1 MTTNIDHEK
10 MAGEIGA
17 SLTKITLLLARM
29 NSLIAP
35 PEDGPILRRTRHM
48 KPAEIKNVLNMA
60 RQEAASQPD
69 IVTEVNIQAE
79 WIEMNVDTLEYMR
92 GVGHRIEAFGK
103 KLAIIDA
110 ILSAPAEAKAVETF
124 HEAKRLSREPGNE
137 HLIPV
142 VQEMQRTMR
151 GVRNEGRSKGKR
163 KRR

>member
-1 MTTNIDHEK
+1 MTTNIDHQK
-10 MAGEIGA
+10 TALEIGA

-60 RQEAASQPD
+60 RQEAASKPD

-92 GVGHRIEAFGK
+92 GVGLQFQEISK
-103 KLAIIDA
+103 TLAILDA
-110 ILSAPAEAKAVETF
+110 ILSAPVEAKALETF

-137 HLIPV
+137 HLIPI
-142 VQEMQRTMR
+142 VQEMQRNIR
-151 GVRNEGRSKGKR
+151 GGRTEGTRTRKR
-163 KRR
+163 KR

>member
-1 MTTNIDHEK
+1 MTTNIDYQK
-10 MAGEIGA
+10 AAGEIGA

-29 NSLIAP
+29 DNLIAP
-35 PEDGPILRRTRHM
+35 PENGPILRRTRHM

-60 RQEAASQPD
+60 RQEAASKPD

-92 GVGHRIEAFGK
+92 GIGLQFQEISK
-103 KLAIIDA
+103 TLAILDA
-110 ILSAPAEAKAVETF
+110 IISAPAEAKALETF

-142 VQEMQRTMR
+142 VQEMQRAMR
-151 GVRNEGRSKGKR
+151 GGRTEGQQKGKR
-163 KRR
+163 KR